1 MREEIRF
8 TPDDRIAI
16 IAPHPDDEC
25 LGASAALLLAAD
37 RTDVFVMTD
46 GSHGNPANTIEEE
59 AVRDLAVM
67 SEITG
72 TDRILR
78 LLPGTADNP
87 ECRRLLNL

>member
-1 MREEIRF
+1 MIFAIPHDASPEAAASQHPGVPFTDLRDYIEHKIGAGIEEI
-8 TPDDRIAI
+8 
-16 IAPHPDDEC
+16 
-25 LGASAALLLAAD
+25 AAD
-37 RTDVFVMTD
+37 SPERFHV
-46 GSHGNPANTIEEE
+46 IEEE

-87 ECRRLLNL
+87 ECRRLLML

>member
-1 MREEIRF
+1 MIF
-8 TPDDRIAI
+8 AI
-16 IAPHPDDEC
+16 PH
-25 LGASAALLLAAD
+25 GASPESSAALHPGVPFTDLREYIEHKIGSSIEDICAD
-37 RTDVFVMTD
+37 SPERFHV
-46 GSHGNPANTIEEE
+46 IEEE

>member
-1 MREEIRF
+1 MIF
-8 TPDDRIAI
+8 AI
-16 IAPHPDDEC
+16 PH
-25 LGASAALLLAAD
+25 GASPEFSAALHPGVPFTDLREYIEHKIGSSIEDICAD
-37 RTDVFVMTD
+37 SPERFHV
-46 GSHGNPANTIEEE
+46 IEEE

-87 ECRRLLNL
+87 EGRRLLNL

>member
-1 MREEIRF
+1 MIF
-8 TPDDRIAI
+8 AI
-16 IAPHPDDEC
+16 PHDASPES
-25 LGASAALLLAAD
+25 SAALHPGLPFTDLREYIEHKIGSSIEDICAD
-37 RTDVFVMTD
+37 SPERFHV
-46 GSHGNPANTIEEE
+46 IEEE
-59 AVRDLAVM
+59 SDRDIAVM

>member
-1 MREEIRF
+1 MIF
-8 TPDDRIAI
+8 AI
-16 IAPHPDDEC
+16 PH
-25 LGASAALLLAAD
+25 GASPEAAAALHPGVPFTDLREYIEHKIGSSIEDICAD
-37 RTDVFVMTD
+37 SPERFHV
-46 GSHGNPANTIEEE
+46 IEEE
-59 AVRDLAVM
+59 SVRDLAVM